1 MFYRM
6 AKIITSPVD
15 HVIYEL
21 GTENDES
28 ENLYKY
34 PNPTKWDKDENQVV
48 SMNEFKTTVEKKF
61 QYRMKIITTLN
72 QC

>member
-1 MFYRM
+1 MTSNFNSRLFYRM

-34 PNPTKWDKDENQVV
+34 TNPTKWDKDEN
-48 SMNEFKTTVEKKF
+48 
-61 QYRMKIITTLN
+61 
-72 QC
+72 